1 MKKGFLPIG
10 LFMAFALLLCVSCE
24 DDETAEWKDFD
35 FAVTSNLAAETGTIP
50 YEGAAVVF
58 TVTTNGRWTY
68 AIDQS
73 KTDWFTQPTVDGNTL
88 SVIVPENTVSKER
101 SGVIRF
107 ISVSDPTLAKEFNL
121 TQDPSPEAPKPQA
134 PKADLLDVV
143 FHADGTAED
152 VSPLKNEVIY
162 YPGSATSCYY
172 HEAYRRMVTNY
183 THTPGQNTRKDSYY
197 RVDYY
202 TNETFKA
209 AVDDGHSL
217 EVVFRS
223 NKNDG
228 TKEYKPFAAHQGGGT
243 GFLISKENQA
253 DMAGEKHAACIT
265 FLPNVTTTGKSKWI
279 WCMSD
284 VYPEVGRYYH
294 VVGVYDKTEGKASIY
309 VDGELKSTVDAPG
322 DLLHAT
328 EGSRWFGI
336 GGDSA
341 NGSMGNAWNGEVVL
355 ARVFDEPL
363 NEEQVALLYEDAKYE
378 NQKPAA
384 FSVTNLT
391 YLPQCEIGAGYVYT
405 IYGNGFES
413 GDRLRFTSTT
423 DVGTALTLDAAL
435 TEPTGDNTVQ
445 SLSVTIPAEMPT
457 GENRFFMTL
466 VRDGCQYPLGIV
478 GFTVSDNPR
487 IDAPRIIAH
496 RGQHQDGVD
505 NSTENSIAALANAQ
519 KLGIHGAEFD
529 VWITTDNVPV
539 INHNATVT
547 GSDLRIEESTYAQI
561 KDLKLANG
569 EPLPTFDAYLEQ
581 GAKDASM
588 KLICEIKSHATP
600 ESNTRAVT
608 AVVAAVKARSMESR
622 VDYIAFDYEVCKQ
635 LAAAMPSAKVQY
647 LGGDKAPADVAKD
660 GLAGIDYQYSTVLSQ
675 KPEWVKEA
683 HTNGIEVN
691 AWTVNTTAQMIACIG
706 LGVDYIT
713 TDNPATLKKL
723 LEKPFVTA
731 PK

>member
-1 MKKGFLPIG
+1 MKKGFISTG
-10 LFMAFALLLCVSCE
+10 LFTVFALLLCTSCK
-24 DDETAEWKDFD
+24 DDEMAEWKDFN
-35 FAVTSNLAAETGTIP
+35 FAVTSNLTAETPTVPYLGTT
-50 YEGAAVVF
+50 VVF
-58 TVTTNGRWTY
+58 TVTTDGQWTY
-68 AIDQS
+68 GIDLS
-73 KTDWFTQPTVDGNTL
+73 KTDWFTQPTLEGNTL
-88 SVIVPENTVSKER
+88 TIIIPENTVSKER

-107 ISVSDPTLAKEFNL
+107 ISVSDPTLYEEFTL

-152 VSPLKNEVIY
+152 VSPLKNDVIY

-183 THTPGQNTRKDSYY
+183 THTPGQNTRRDSYY

-209 AVDDGHSL
+209 AVEDGHSL

-223 NKNDG
+223 NQNDG

-253 DMAGEKHAACIT
+253 DMAGATHAACIT

-294 VVGVYDKTEGKASIY
+294 VVGVYDKAAGKASVY
-309 VDGELKSTVDAPG
+309 VDGVLKNTVDAPG
-322 DLLHAT
+322 ELLHAT
-328 EGSRWFGI
+328 DGSRWFGI

-355 ARVFDEPL
+355 ARVFDQPL
-363 NEEQVALLYEDAKYE
+363 DEEQVALLYEDVRYAD
-378 NQKPAA
+378 QTPAE
-384 FSVTNLT
+384 FNVSNLM
-391 YLPQCEIGAGYVYT
+391 YLSACEIGAGYTYT

-413 GDRLRFTSTT
+413 GDRVRFTSTS
-423 DVGTALTLDAAL
+423 DAATALTLDAAL
-435 TEPTGDNTVQ
+435 TDPTGGETLQALAVTVP
-445 SLSVTIPAEMPT
+445 SGMPA

-466 VRDGCQYPLGIV
+466 VRENCQYPLGIV

-487 IDAPRIIAH
+487 IAAPRIIAH
-496 RGQHQDGVD
+496 RGQHQDGVE

-529 VWITTDNVPV
+529 VWITADGMPV
-539 INHNATVT
+539 VNHNATVT
-547 GSDLRIEESTYAQI
+547 GSDLRIEDSAYDQI

-569 EPLPTFDAYLEQ
+569 ESLPTFDAYLEQ
-581 GAKDASM
+581 GAKEASM
-588 KLICEIKSHATP
+588 KLICEIKTHSTP
-600 ESNTRAVT
+600 ENNTRAVA
-608 AVVAAVKARSMESR
+608 AVVAAVKARSMESQ

-635 LAAAMPSAKVQY
+635 LVAAMPAAKVQY
-647 LGGDKAPADVAKD
+647 LGGDKAPAEVAKD

-683 HTNGIEVN
+683 HANGIEVN
-691 AWTVNTTAQMIACIG
+691 AWTVNTTAHMVACIG

>member
-1 MKKGFLPIG
+1 MKKGFISTG
-10 LFMAFALLLCVSCE
+10 LFAAFALLLCTSCK
-24 DDETAEWKDFD
+24 DDEMAEWKDFN
-35 FAVTSNLAAETGTIP
+35 FAVTSNLTAETGTIP
-50 YEGAAVVF
+50 YQGAAVVF
-58 TVTTNGRWTY
+58 TVTTDGQWTY

-73 KTDWFTQPTVDGNTL
+73 KTDWFTQPARDGNTL
-88 SVIVPENTVSKER
+88 SVIIPENPVSKER
-101 SGVIRF
+101 SGEIRF
-107 ISVSDPTLAKEFNL
+107 ISVSDPTLAEVFTL

-183 THTPGQNTRKDSYY
+183 THTPGQNTRRDSYY

-202 TNETFKA
+202 TNESFKA
-209 AVDDGHSL
+209 AVEDGHSL

-243 GFLISKENQA
+243 GFLISKEGQNGLQ
-253 DMAGEKHAACIT
+253 ACIT

-294 VVGVYDKTEGKASIY
+294 VVGVYDKTAEKASIY

-328 EGSRWFGI
+328 EGSRWFAV

-363 NEEQVALLYEDAKYE
+363 NEEQVALLYEEAKYE
-378 NQKPAA
+378 NQTPVE
-384 FSVTNLT
+384 FNVTNLM
-391 YLPQCEIGAGYVYT
+391 YLSACEIGAGYTYT
-405 IYGNGFES
+405 IYGNGFAS
-413 GDRLRFTSTT
+413 GDRVRFTSTT
-423 DVGTALTLDAAL
+423 DIAVAPTLDAAL
-435 TEPTGDNTVQ
+435 MEPAADETLQ
-445 SLSVTIPAEMPT
+445 SLCVTIPAEMPA
-457 GENRFFMTL
+457 GENRYFMTL
-466 VRDGCQYPLGIV
+466 VRGGSQYPLGIV
-478 GFTVSDNPR
+478 GFTVGDNPR
-487 IDAPRIIAH
+487 IAAPRIIAH

-529 VWITTDNVPV
+529 VWITSDNVPV

-547 GSDLRIEESTYAQI
+547 GSDLRIEESTYDQI
-561 KDLKLANG
+561 KELKLANG

-581 GAKDASM
+581 GAKEASM
-588 KLICEIKSHATP
+588 KLICEIKTHSTP
-600 ESNTRAVT
+600 ERNTRAIA
-608 AVVAAVKARSMESR
+608 AVVAAVKARSMESQ

-635 LAAAMPSAKVQY
+635 LVAAMPAAKVQY
-647 LGGDKAPADVAKD
+647 LGGDKAPAEVAKD
-660 GLAGIDYQYSTVLSQ
+660 GLAGIDYQYSTVLSL

-683 HTNGIEVN
+683 HANGIEVN
-691 AWTVNTTAQMIACIG
+691 AWTVNTTAQMVACIG

-723 LEKPFVTA
+723 LAKPFVTA